1 MQLSISG
8 VSSKPQD
15 SIFPSPIFSATK
27 QGLYDD
33 IHANGKLNSSLP
45 LLLCLKLLIKYL
57 FVFFFLF
64 NLPLSLLKTAQWH
77 SWMCDVSQ

>member
-1 MQLSISG
+1 MELSISG

-27 QGLYDD
+27 QGLYND

-45 LLLCLKLLIKYL
+45 LLLCLKLLIN
-57 FVFFFLF
+57 FFFFFFLF
-64 NLPLSLLKTAQWH
+64 KLPLSLLKTAQWH